1 MREILAETIKW
12 LSQGQAVA
20 WATVVSNSGS
30 TPRQA
35 GSRMAVNPQGELVGS
50 VGGGKLEADTLQ
62 LVEEL
67 LPKAGRGVLEFQL
80 TGKDAR
86 ETDMIC
92 GGDATILVESLLPDD
107 LALVREIDQRVG
119 QEGRTYMVTRVTG
132 KENAFSASHLLG
144 GPEGWLAGEL
154 SSPVVR
160 SLDAKTLAKLGKPML
175 LQGGAPGELFLVE
188 QFGPQ
193 SRLILF
199 GGGHVALEVAWLADR
214 LDFEVVVVDDRE
226 EFANRE
232 RFPMAQKTIA
242 CPMDQAI
249 DQISF
254 GQGCYVVILT
264 RGHMHDLEVLAQ
276 ILERETTYTGM
287 IGSRRKRNMIFAE
300 LERRGV
306 PQSVLAKVHAPIGI
320 KMPAETPAEIAVS
333 IAAEL
338 IAVRAEQQ
346 AEPQAKRTCCSAHD
360 DASAE
365 PPLVLR

>member
-1 MREILAETIKW
+1 MKEILAETIKW
-12 LSQGQAVA
+12 LAQGRAVA

-35 GSRMAVNPQGELVGS
+35 GSRMVIDPHGDIVGS

-62 LVEEL
+62 LVGEL

-80 TGKDAR
+80 TGKEAS

-92 GGDATILVESLLPDD
+92 GGDATILVESLLPAD
-107 LALVREIDQRVG
+107 LELVKEIDHRVG
-119 QEGRTYMVTRVTG
+119 QENRTYMVTWITD
-132 KENAFSASHLLG
+132 KESTFAEAHTLG
-144 GPEGWLAGEL
+144 GPEGWWAGKL
-154 SSPVVR
+154 NPAVAQ
-160 SLDAKTLAKLGKPML
+160 SLDEQTLSTLGQPVL
-175 LQGGAPGELFLVE
+175 LASEEPGERFLVE

-199 GGGHVALEVAWLADR
+199 GGGHVSLEVAWLADR
-214 LDFEVVVVDDRE
+214 LGFDVWVVDDRE
-226 EFANRE
+226 EFANRT
-232 RFPMAQKTIA
+232 RFPMAQITLA
-242 CPMDQAI
+242 CPMERAI
-249 DQISF
+249 DEISF
-254 GQGCYVVILT
+254 GQGSYVVILT
-264 RGHMHDLEVLAQ
+264 RGHLHDLEVLAQ
-276 ILERETTYTGM
+276 VLDRETTYVGM

-338 IAVRAEQQ
+338 INVRAEQQ
-346 AEPQAKRTCCSAHD
+346 AQPQIKRACCSSHDQANAEPQV
-360 DASAE
+360 
-365 PPLVLR
+365 VLR